1 MSRSLLGRLRRT
13 AGSLRRFVQGSSIYD
28 LPVSVCEPEKSK
40 VVVLAP
46 HMDDEVLG
54 CGGTIARHARAQADI
69 TVVFLTD
76 GRLGGDVA
84 VRKAEARRAADV
96 LGVRTLHFLDAQDS
110 GLGRDT
116 RVAGRLRDTLENER
130 PDIVY
135 LPFLL
140 ESHPDHRATNDV
152 LFAATRGS
160 PLRFECRGYEVW
172 TPLFP
177 NRAVN
182 IDATIDLKRQA
193 MGCYASQLAVRD
205 YLHASLGLN
214 AYRAMSLPVGTA
226 QYVEA
231 FHVQELSQYRRLHE
245 ALLR

>member
-1 MSRSLLGRLRRT
+1 MRRT
-13 AGSLRRFVQGSSIYD
+13 AASLRRFVQGSSIYD
-28 LPVSVCEPEKSK
+28 LPVSACEPESSK

-54 CGGTIARHARAQADI
+54 CGGTLARHARAQADV
-69 TVVFLTD
+69 TVVFMTD
-76 GRLGGDVA
+76 GRLGGDVS
-84 VRKAEARRAADV
+84 VRKSEARRAADV
-96 LGVRTLHFLDAQDS
+96 LGIRTIHFLDAEDS
-110 GLGRDT
+110 RLRHDP
-116 RVAGRLRDTLENER
+116 RVSGRLRETLEKER
-130 PDIVY
+130 PEIVY
-135 LPFLL
+135 LPFFL
-140 ESHPDHRATNDV
+140 ESHPDHRATNAV

-160 PLRFECRGYEVW
+160 ALRFECRGYEVW

-205 YLHASLGLN
+205 YLHPSVGLN
-214 AYRAMSLPVGTA
+214 AYRAMGLGNTA
-226 QYVEA
+226 QYAEA
-231 FHVQELSQYRRLHE
+231 FHALELSEYQRLHD